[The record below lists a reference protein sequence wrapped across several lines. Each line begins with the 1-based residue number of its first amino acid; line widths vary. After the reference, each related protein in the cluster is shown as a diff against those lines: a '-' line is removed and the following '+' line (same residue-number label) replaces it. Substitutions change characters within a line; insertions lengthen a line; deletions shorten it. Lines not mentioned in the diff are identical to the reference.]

1 MLAKPA
7 LMDVYRNEDLPRGC
21 AHFEAAVDLPAV
33 PEEAFALLC
42 AVEKWPAWLPLVRS
56 AERRGTGALEVGD
69 EILLRLGEPRDE
81 EQLFEV
87 RRIVGNYCLTLVGAY
102 STRRRIDFRLER
114 QSSRARLRMAWL
126 YPTYHGAMG
135 NALDRLL
142 RGRMVASSLDRAAQ
156 QFRGLLEAS
165 LVA

>member
-1 MLAKPA
+1 
-7 LMDVYRNEDLPRGC
+7 MDVYRNEDLPQGC
-21 AHFEAAVDLPAV
+21 AHFEAAIDLPAI
-33 PEEAFALLC
+33 PEEAFSLLC
-42 AVEKWPAWLPLVRS
+42 AVEKWPVWLPLVRS
-56 AERRGTGALEVGD
+56 AERRGSGALAVGD

-87 RRIVGNYCLTLVGAY
+87 RRIVSNHCLTLVGAY

-135 NALDRLL
+135 SAVDRLF
-142 RGRMVASSLDRAAQ
+142 RGRTVSTLLDRAAQ

>member
-1 MLAKPA
+1 
-7 LMDVYRNEDLPRGC
+7 MDVYRSEDLPRGC
-21 AHFEAAVDLPAV
+21 AHFEAAIDLPAI

-42 AVEKWPAWLPLVRS
+42 TVEKWPAWLPLVRS
-56 AERRGTGALEVGD
+56 AQRQREGALALGD
-69 EILLRLGEPRDE
+69 EVLLRLGEPRDE

-87 RRIVGNYCLTLVGAY
+87 RRLVTNYCLTLVGAY

-114 QSSRARLRMAWL
+114 QSNRARLRVAWL

-135 NALDRLL
+135 SAVDRLL
-142 RGRMVASSLDRAAQ
+142 RGRAVAGMLDRATM
-156 QFRGLLEAS
+156 QFRGLLEAN

>member
-1 MLAKPA
+1 
-7 LMDVYRNEDLPRGC
+7 MDVYRSEDLPRGC
-21 AHFEAAVDLPAV
+21 AHFEAAIDLPAI

-42 AVEKWPAWLPLVRS
+42 TVEKWPAWLPLVRS
-56 AERRGTGALEVGD
+56 AQRQREGALALGD
-69 EILLRLGEPRDE
+69 EVLLRLGEPRDE

-87 RRIVGNYCLTLVGAY
+87 RRLVTNYCLTLVGAY

-114 QSSRARLRMAWL
+114 QSNRARLRMAWL

-135 NALDRLL
+135 SAVDRLL
-142 RGRMVASSLDRAAQ
+142 RGRAVAGMLDRATM
-156 QFRGLLEAS
+156 QFRGLLEAH

>member
-1 MLAKPA
+1 
-7 LMDVYRNEDLPRGC
+7 MDVYRSEDLPRGC
-21 AHFEAAVDLPAV
+21 AHFEAAVDLPAI

-56 AERRGTGALEVGD
+56 AQRQLGAGPLALGD
-69 EILLRLGEPRDE
+69 EVLLRLGEPRDE

-87 RRIVGNYCLTLVGAY
+87 RRLVGNYCLTLVGAY

-114 QSSRARLRMAWL
+114 QSNRARLRVAWL

-135 NALDRLL
+135 SALDHLL
-142 RGRMVASSLDRAAQ
+142 RGRAVAAMLDRATM

-165 LVA
+165 LVS

>member
-1 MLAKPA
+1 
-7 LMDVYRNEDLPRGC
+7 MDVYRSEDLPRGC
-21 AHFEAAVDLPAV
+21 AHFEAAIDLPAI

-42 AVEKWPAWLPLVRS
+42 TVEKWPAWLPLVRS
-56 AERRGTGALEVGD
+56 AQRQREGTLALGD
-69 EILLRLGEPRDE
+69 EVLLRLGEPRDE

-87 RRIVGNYCLTLVGAY
+87 RRLVTNYCLTLVGAY

-114 QSSRARLRMAWL
+114 QSNRARLRVAWL

-135 NALDRLL
+135 SAVDRLL
-142 RGRMVASSLDRAAQ
+142 RGRAVAGMLDRATM
-156 QFRGLLEAS
+156 QFRGLLEAN

>member
-1 MLAKPA
+1 
-7 LMDVYRNEDLPRGC
+7 MDVYRSEDLPRGC
-21 AHFEAAVDLPAV
+21 AHFEAAVDLPAI

-56 AERRGTGALEVGD
+56 AERQREGPLAVGD
-69 EILLRLGEPRDE
+69 EVLLRLGEPRDE

-87 RRIVGNYCLTLVGAY
+87 RRLVGNHCLTLVGAY

-114 QSSRARLRMAWL
+114 QSNRARLRMAWL

-135 NALDRLL
+135 SAVDRLL
-142 RGRMVASSLDRAAQ
+142 RGRAVAGMLDRATM
-156 QFRGLLEAS
+156 QFRGLLEAN

>member
-1 MLAKPA
+1 
-7 LMDVYRNEDLPRGC
+7 MDVYRSEDLPRGC
-21 AHFEAAVDLPAV
+21 AHFEAAIDLPAI

-42 AVEKWPAWLPLVRS
+42 TVEKWPAWLPLVRS
-56 AERRGTGALEVGD
+56 AQRQREGALALGD
-69 EILLRLGEPRDE
+69 EVLLRLGEPRDE

-87 RRIVGNYCLTLVGAY
+87 RRLVTNYCLTLVGAY

-114 QSSRARLRMAWL
+114 QSNRARLRVAWL

-135 NALDRLL
+135 SAVDRLL
-142 RGRMVASSLDRAAQ
+142 RGRAVAGMLDRATM
-156 QFRGLLEAS
+156 QFRGLLEAH

>member
-1 MLAKPA
+1 
-7 LMDVYRNEDLPRGC
+7 MDVYRSEDLPRGC
-21 AHFEAAVDLPAV
+21 AHFEAAIDLPAI

-42 AVEKWPAWLPLVRS
+42 TVEKWPAWLPLVRS
-56 AERRGTGALEVGD
+56 AQRQREGALALGD
-69 EILLRLGEPRDE
+69 EVLLRLGEPRDE

-87 RRIVGNYCLTLVGAY
+87 RRLVTNYCLTLVGAY

-114 QSSRARLRMAWL
+114 QSNRARLRVAWL

-135 NALDRLL
+135 SAVDRLL
-142 RGRMVASSLDRAAQ
+142 RGRAVAGMLERATM
-156 QFRGLLEAS
+156 QFRGLLEAN